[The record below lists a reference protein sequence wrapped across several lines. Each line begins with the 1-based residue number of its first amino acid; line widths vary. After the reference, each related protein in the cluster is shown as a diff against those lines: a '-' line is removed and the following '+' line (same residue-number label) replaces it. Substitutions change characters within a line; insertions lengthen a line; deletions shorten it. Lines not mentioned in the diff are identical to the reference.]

1 MSLKAFWIARMKVH
15 WTKNA
20 THHTKG
26 TTMSL
31 IKIEPALKDMFHS
44 LGSDP
49 ETEAVKIFNMG
60 LKEILRKCEE
70 EILKLEIK
78 YGMSYEEFKLELD
91 SGELGDPF
99 SYPLEKD
106 TMLWEDLMAEKR
118 IRLKIIRQVEERL

>member
-1 MSLKAFWIARMKVH
+1 
-15 WTKNA
+15 
-20 THHTKG
+20 
-26 TTMSL
+26 MSL
-31 IKIEPALKDMFHS
+31 IKIEPALKDIIHS

-78 YGMSYEEFKLELD
+78 YGMSYEEFKLKLD
-91 SGELGDPF
+91 SGEFGDPF

-118 IRLKIIRQVEERL
+118 IRLKITRQVEEHL

>member
-1 MSLKAFWIARMKVH
+1 
-15 WTKNA
+15 
-20 THHTKG
+20 
-26 TTMSL
+26 MSL
-31 IKIEPALKDMFHS
+31 IKIEPALKDIIHS

-70 EILKLEIK
+70 EILTLEIK
-78 YGMSYEEFKLELD
+78 YGMSYEEFKLKLD

-118 IRLKIIRQVEERL
+118 IRLKIIRQVKERE

>member
-1 MSLKAFWIARMKVH
+1 
-15 WTKNA
+15 
-20 THHTKG
+20 
-26 TTMSL
+26 MSL
-31 IKIEPALKDMFHS
+31 IKIEPALKDIIHS

-78 YGMSYEEFKLELD
+78 YGMSYDEFKIKLD

-99 SYPLEKD
+99 SYSLEKD
-106 TMLWEDLMAEKR
+106 AMLWEDLMAEKR

>member
-1 MSLKAFWIARMKVH
+1 
-15 WTKNA
+15 
-20 THHTKG
+20 
-26 TTMSL
+26 MSL
-31 IKIEPALKDMFHS
+31 IKLEPALEDMI
-44 LGSDP
+44 LGLGTDP

-78 YGMSYEEFKLELD
+78 YGMSYEEFKLKLD

-99 SYPLEKD
+99 SYPVEKD
-106 TMLWEDLMAEKR
+106 TMLWEDLLAEKR